1 MTPEQHST
9 SSSGWGDTT
18 SNVVADVIGIVA
30 SGVVKLETTPD
41 DFDPSDAGVVV
52 PLFAGRPPVD
62 LVGVATPS
70 GPAVWSVADAEASS
84 RGVDVLGGS

>member
-18 SNVVADVIGIVA
+18 SNEVADVIGIVA

-41 DFDPSDAGVVV
+41 VVV
-52 PLFAGRPPVD
+52 D
-62 LVGVATPS
+62 
-70 GPAVWSVADAEASS
+70 
-84 RGVDVLGGS
+84 GG